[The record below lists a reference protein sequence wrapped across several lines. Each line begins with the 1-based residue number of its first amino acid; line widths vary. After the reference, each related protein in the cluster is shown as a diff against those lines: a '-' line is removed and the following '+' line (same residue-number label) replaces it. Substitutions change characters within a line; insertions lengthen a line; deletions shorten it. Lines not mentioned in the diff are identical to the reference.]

1 MDSYAHNTI
10 KENTTGNKK
19 SAKKSRIIISVGSLL
34 NGINEKGL
42 SKDNRVKIKN
52 FPGGT
57 TWTILEE
64 FEGLVKDMSDTL
76 IVRPVL
82 NNVKKKN

>member
-1 MDSYAHNTI
+1 MDNYAHNTI

-57 TWTILEE
+57 
-64 FEGLVKDMSDTL
+64 
-76 IVRPVL
+76 R
-82 NNVKKKN
+82 